1 MKWSYFSF
9 SPIHASFSQP
19 KFMCFLLLSKQRT
32 KTNNKNKLKKKISKT
47 KTKTAQTKTRFV
59 YLNKVFVQHLPR
71 DMHCQ
76 KSGESM
82 GMLRL
87 TADFTSPF

>member
-1 MKWSYFSF
+1 MVIFFLFPNSCQLLPTQVYVFSLAF
-9 SPIHASFSQP
+9 ETKSQD
-19 KFMCFLLLSKQRT
+19 KQQKQT
-32 KTNNKNKLKKKISKT
+32 EKKISKT
-47 KTKTAQTKTRFV
+47 KTKTAQIKTRFV
-59 YLNKVFVQHLPR
+59 YLNKVFAQHLPR

>member
-1 MKWSYFSF
+1 MVIVFLFPNSCQLLPTQLYVFSL
-9 SPIHASFSQP
+9 ALETKNQD
-19 KFMCFLLLSKQRT
+19 KQQKQT
-32 KTNNKNKLKKKISKT
+32 KKKISKT
-47 KTKTAQTKTRFV
+47 KSKTAQTKTRFV
-59 YLNKVFVQHLPR
+59 YLNKVFVQYLPR
-71 DMHCQ
+71 DMHYQ

>member
-1 MKWSYFSF
+1 MVIVFLFSNLCQLLPTQLHVF
-9 SPIHASFSQP
+9 SLALETKNQD
-19 KFMCFLLLSKQRT
+19 KQQKQT
-32 KTNNKNKLKKKISKT
+32 KKKISKA

-59 YLNKVFVQHLPR
+59 YLNKVFVQYLPR
-71 DMHCQ
+71 DKHCQ

-82 GMLRL
+82 DVLRL